1 VRVDERPV
9 KVDGLLVVLGGLG
22 ELTQDE
28 VELGTVVVDVGV
40 ILVVG
45 DGELEV
51 ISSGIL
57 VSYKKS
63 EKEVIWVWLTS

>member
-1 VRVDERPV
+1 VRVDERTV
-9 KVDGLLVVLGGLG
+9 EVDGLLVILGGLG

-28 VELGTVVVDVGV
+28 VQLGAVVVDVGV

-51 ISSGIL
+51 IRSGIL
-57 VSYKKS
+57 VS
-63 EKEVIWVWLTS
+63 

>member
-1 VRVDERPV
+1 VRVDERTV
-9 KVDGLLVVLGGLG
+9 EVDGLLVILGGLG

-28 VELGTVVVDVGV
+28 VQLGAVVVDVGV

-51 ISSGIL
+51 IRSGVL
-57 VSYKKS
+57 VS
-63 EKEVIWVWLTS
+63 